1 MTRYTGPARFVFA
14 GDQELCKQFMPEARK
29 YLGGLSATNSVETT
43 MRRITNSDGVVFTV
57 QTIKGQPRIKI
68 DVRKYLQNV
77 DDYKTVVY
85 YFDYNENV
93 FRGIHVD
100 TGNEEVNI
108 VGLTGIGAITVR
120 PDDDKILFSHV
131 TTSTQLFYNVVLDLS
146 KLALYARNNVPNINT
161 PQRPNKRAR
170 GPGAFAVSPDGKR
183 GAIHYRFVAEAD
195 GITVYDAYGGYY
207 AYSLA
212 RSTDLEDPWPLF
224 ESPTNELTG
233 NSYFIERGWH
243 VATIYD
249 VQGLAITRDNEL
261 ILPANNDSGG
271 NANILS
277 IPAITRHN
285 RIYRYGISG
294 APTEMGYVTYATGDS
309 PGGFWLGGQC
319 RKILVNNRRVYA
331 LFDRASISQY
341 PGDPAPFTHE
351 NVEIL
356 ALPDN
361 PDDPGLTRL
370 RGEIVDQSVVGAV
383 DLLGEC
389 VSMALAASGQ
399 RLYVARGNKNVAVVD
414 AKDTR
419 VDSTKTVTIGY
430 EGSGTL
436 TQLGRQYFDTGPS
449 NLDPASKDPRL
460 FMSVLDGAEN
470 RLLICRPRR
479 LDDAENGDTISP
491 YRYVI
496 LPGLPVDKQYN
507 IALRRVKRG
516 FL

>member
-14 GDQELCKQFMPEARK
+14 GDPELCKQFMPEARK
-29 YLGGLSATNSVETT
+29 YLGGLSATNSVETK

-77 DDYKTVVY
+77 GDYKTVVY

-108 VGLTGIGAITVR
+108 VGLTGIGAMTVR
-120 PDDDKILFSHV
+120 PDDDKIMFSHV
-131 TTSTQLFYNVVLDLS
+131 TTSAGLFYNVILDLS
-146 KLALYARNNVPNINT
+146 KLALYARNNTPPINT

-170 GPGAFAVSPDGKR
+170 QPGAFAVSPDGKR
-183 GAIHYRFVAEAD
+183 GAIHYQVVTQAD
-195 GITVYDAYGGYY
+195 GTTVYDGYGGYY

-233 NSYFIERGWH
+233 NSYFIERGWPRNGGQ
-243 VATIYD
+243 VL
-249 VQGLAITRDNEL
+249 GLAITRDDEL

-285 RIYRYGISG
+285 RIYRYGVSG
-294 APTEMGYVTYATGDS
+294 APTEMGYVTYSTGDP
-309 PGGFWLGGQC
+309 PGGFWVGGSC
-319 RKILVNNRRVYA
+319 LKMLVNNRRVYA
-331 LFDRASISQY
+331 LFDRASISEQSVWPY
-341 PGDPAPFTHE
+341 THE

-370 RGEIVDQSVVGAV
+370 RGEIVDQSLPGAP
-383 DLLGEC
+383 DPLGAC
-389 VSMALAASGQ
+389 VNMAMSASGQ
-399 RLYVARGNKNVAVVD
+399 RLYVARGDKNVAVVD
-414 AKDTR
+414 AKDTL
-419 VDSTKTVTIGY
+419 VDSTKTVAIGY

-436 TQLGRQYFDTGPS
+436 TQLGLQYFDTGPS